1 MSRIPS
7 AAQVAAALVVTN
19 IAGAA
24 FAAEPGHEEATY
36 DQRRFLYVNDIGD
49 LHAKKTSNDGPLH
62 VFGNM
67 QVSSSDYTRGAQS
80 GLSDDSS
87 TLSVPIDLSAVFEI
101 AKGRE
106 SQFDQMAFTL
116 GASNDVASDTPDGL
130 PPDVTNV
137 PRWYKSNYYLGFSA
151 HLVGEWIGSLT
162 YSVFTSPDEL
172 LAPTG
177 HEAALTARYIVGV
190 TPQLKL
196 VEPTDSA
203 PGTLASFSIRPKFSL
218 GDRNGLKLFVPVEVG
233 TGWDD
238 YYGPATGSNSYGSVG
253 VTLSVP
259 FGSKQYGVWNV
270 TAGADA
276 VYRNDTIAALDGPL
290 GDHDNLVWD
299 ASVAVRFYY

>member
-1 MSRIPS
+1 VLANVAS
-7 AAQVAAALVVTN
+7 AALAVRPS
-19 IAGAA
+19 
-24 FAAEPGHEEATY
+24 EPGHEEARY

-62 VFGNM
+62 FFGNM
-67 QVSSSDYTRGAQS
+67 LVSNSDYTRGAQS

-101 AKGRE
+101 AKGRK
-106 SQFDQMAFTL
+106 SQFDQMAFTV
-116 GASNDVASDTPDGL
+116 GASNDVASDTPAGL
-130 PPDVTNV
+130 PPGVTNV
-137 PRWYKSNYYLGFSA
+137 PRWYKSNYYAGFAA

-162 YSVFTSPDEL
+162 YSIFTSPDEL

-177 HEAALTARYIVGV
+177 HEAALTARYVAGV

-203 PGTLASFSIRPKFSL
+203 PGTLASFSIRPKFPI
-218 GDRNGLKLFVPVEVG
+218 GGKNGLQLFMPVEVG

-238 YYGPATGSNSYGSVG
+238 YYGPGTGSNGYGSVG
-253 VTLSVP
+253 VTVSVP

-276 VYRNDTIAALDGPL
+276 IYRNDTIAAVGGPRA
-290 GDHDNLVWD
+290 DHDNLVWD
-299 ASVAVRFYY
+299 AAVGVRFYY